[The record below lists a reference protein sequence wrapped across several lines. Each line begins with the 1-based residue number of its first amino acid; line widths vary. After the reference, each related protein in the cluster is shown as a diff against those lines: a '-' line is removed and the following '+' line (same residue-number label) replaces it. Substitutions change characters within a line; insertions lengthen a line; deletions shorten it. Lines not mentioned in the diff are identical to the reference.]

1 MFSNSDFVILFLNL
15 KSRFCH
21 NYKDYWTCTLQ
32 VFRNTFSVIYLP
44 KQDLALQKMKL
55 HIQNKTLNATYI
67 LCFLKSQ
74 PHCMSSHND
83 MKLASI
89 GNLFICLFSHSWEC
103 PSVYEMQKADAE
115 MWLAPSFQLCHTLC
129 KLQVYSKALQLL
141 GMGIQTKN

>member
-1 MFSNSDFVILFLNL
+1 MLSNSDFVILFLNL

-21 NYKDYWTCTLQ
+21 NYNDYWTCTLQ
-32 VFRNTFSVIYLP
+32 VVRNTFSVIYLP
-44 KQDLALQKMKL
+44 KQNLALQKMKL

-89 GNLFICLFSHSWEC
+89 GNLFICLFSHSGAALVFMKC
-103 PSVYEMQKADAE
+103 KRQMQKCDLHLLFNCVTHFASVQQ
-115 MWLAPSFQLCHTLC
+115 SFAAIRDGN
-129 KLQVYSKALQLL
+129 SD
-141 GMGIQTKN
+141 